1 MTTDV
6 TSRGIDLP
14 NVDYVINYDIPD
26 NPENYVHRCGRTG
39 RGNNKGKAISFCS
52 ENELELLKSIEEYT
66 GDDIIE
72 YELSPNDYSVILDD
86 TNDVNSN
93 WSKLIKDYNK
103 ENEDE
108 W

>member
-1 MTTDV
+1 M
-6 TSRGIDLP
+6 
-14 NVDYVINYDIPD
+14 
-26 NPENYVHRCGRTG
+26 
-39 RGNNKGKAISFCS
+39 
-52 ENELELLKSIEEYT
+52 KSIEEYT

>member
-1 MTTDV
+1 MN
-6 TSRGIDLP
+6 LK
-14 NVDYVINYDIPD
+14 NYYWYFD
-26 NPENYVHRCGRTG
+26 
-39 RGNNKGKAISFCS
+39 S
-52 ENELELLKSIEEYT
+52 ELSDKIC
-66 GDDIIE
+66 DDIIE